1 MVAVFAEVVMGRHG
15 LLAGAVAGFSV
26 LAAGPLHAAVV
37 CTGPGYPPVC
47 VEVEA
52 APVRVYA
59 RPVATPGGP
68 GDPRRQQ

>member
-1 MVAVFAEVVMGRHG
+1 MPFEATMNRHG

-37 CTGPGYPPVC
+37 CTGPGYPLCC

-52 APVRVYA
+52 APVRVYT
-59 RPVATPGGP
+59 RPPAQGWAPMLVG
-68 GDPRRQQ
+68 R